1 MLALDSASGTEMAK
15 ENRKSHPEAQRTRVM
30 EYALLT
36 ALVWLGIFAC
46 MAFLRYGTG

>member
-1 MLALDSASGTEMAK
+1 MDKG
-15 ENRKSHPEAQRTRVM
+15 NRKWHPEANRTRVM

-36 ALVWLGIFAC
+36 VLISLGIFAC